1 MTPKTIKNIK
11 KFRKNLKD
19 GKTLIGGWMQ
29 ISNSNLAEI
38 MGDFNYDW
46 KTETFALFC
55 HGLGK
60 QS

>member
-29 ISNSNLAEI
+29 ISNSNLAERAKRPRRPVQI
-38 MGDFNYDW
+38 
-46 KTETFALFC
+46 E
-55 HGLGK
+55 
-60 QS
+60 S